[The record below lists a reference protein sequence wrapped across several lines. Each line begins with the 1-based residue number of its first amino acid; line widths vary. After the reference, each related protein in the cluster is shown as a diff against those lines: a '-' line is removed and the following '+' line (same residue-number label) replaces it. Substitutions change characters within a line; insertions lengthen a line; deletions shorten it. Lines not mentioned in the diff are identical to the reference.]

1 MAKSAFYMGK
11 SSLTTQRK
19 VTHVPSHHDYQP
31 NPRTLQ
37 EFNNMPAFS
46 LPQGSLNFPP
56 IIVEHSSQSFS
67 VSLKC
72 LPKSFTSVSFFI
84 AILTRTAS
92 LCSI

>member
-56 IIVEHSSQSFS
+56 NHCGTFFS
-67 VSLKC
+67 VLFC
-72 LPKSFTSVSFFI
+72 LIKMF
-84 AILTRTAS
+84 A
-92 LCSI
+92 